1 MSLAQTQNIT
11 LIDKFVSRTVVN
23 NVILVIAGVAFTA
36 LSAQLSIPALP
47 LPFTLQTFAVLVIG
61 STYGAARGS
70 ITMAV
75 YALVGALGLPVFE
88 GAFKEGAS
96 SGLDVVFGSTG
107 GFIIGFIFAAAVA
120 GRLAELNWS
129 SNVLKALTSFVAS
142 TVVIYG
148 FGLPVLAMIPYYD
161 ANIARAAQDMLPF
174 LVWDAVKA
182 VFAAALIPSAWLLV
196 NKLKK

>member
-1 MSLAQTQNIT
+1 LSIAQAQNIT
-11 LIDKFVSRTVVN
+11 LIDKLVARTLIN

-47 LPFTLQTFAVLVIG
+47 LPFTLQTLAVLVIG

-88 GAFKEGAS
+88 GAS
-96 SGLDVVFGSTG
+96 SGFDILFGSTG

-129 SNVLKALTSFVAS
+129 SNALKALTSFVAS

-148 FGLPVLAMIPYYD
+148 FGVPVLAMDPYYD
-161 ANIARAAQDMLPF
+161 ADVLKAAQDMLPF
-174 LVWDAVKA
+174 LIWDAVKA
-182 VFAAALIPSAWLLV
+182 IFAAILIPSAWLLV
-196 NKLKK
+196 NKIKK

>member
-1 MSLAQTQNIT
+1 MSIAQPQNIT
-11 LIDKFVSRTVVN
+11 LIDKLVARTLLN
-23 NVILVIAGVAFTA
+23 NVILVIAGVAITT

-47 LPFTLQTFAVLVIG
+47 VPFTFQTLAVLVIG

-75 YALVGALGLPVFE
+75 YALVGALGLPVF
-88 GAFKEGAS
+88 ADAN
-96 SGLDVVFGSTG
+96 SGFNVLFGYSG

-129 SNVLKALTSFVAS
+129 SNALKALTSFVVS

-148 FGLPVLAMIPYYD
+148 FGIPVLAMNAYASDIL
-161 ANIARAAQDMLPF
+161 AATQGMLPY
-174 LVWDAVKA
+174 LIWDAAKA
-182 VFAAALIPSAWLLV
+182 VIAAALIPGAWLLV
-196 NKLKK
+196 NQLKK

>member
-1 MSLAQTQNIT
+1 MSIAQAQNIT
-11 LIDKFVSRTVVN
+11 LIDKLVQRTLIN
-23 NVILVIAGVAFTA
+23 NVILVLAGVAITA

-47 LPFTLQTFAVLVIG
+47 VPFTFQTLAVLVIG

-75 YALVGALGLPVFE
+75 YALVGALGLPVF
-88 GAFKEGAS
+88 ADAS
-96 SGLDVVFGSTG
+96 SGFNVLFGYSG

-129 SNVLKALTSFVAS
+129 SHALKALTSFVLS

-148 FGLPVLAMIPYYD
+148 FGIPVLAMNAYGSD
-161 ANIARAAQDMLPF
+161 LLAATQGMLPY
-174 LVWDAVKA
+174 LIWDAAKA
-182 VFAAALIPSAWLLV
+182 AIAAALIPGAWLLV

>member
-1 MSLAQTQNIT
+1 VSIAQTQNIT
-11 LIDKFVSRTVVN
+11 LIDKLVARTRIN
-23 NVILVIAGVAFTA
+23 NVILVISGVLLTA

-47 LPFTLQTFAVLVIG
+47 LPFTLQTLAVLVIG

-88 GAFKEGAS
+88 GAS
-96 SGLDVVFGSTG
+96 SGFNVLFGSTG

-129 SNVLKALTSFVAS
+129 SNALKALCSFVAS

-148 FGLPVLAMIPYYD
+148 FGIPVLAMIPYYE
-161 ANIARAAQDMLPF
+161 ANVFRAAQDMLPF
-174 LVWDAVKA
+174 LIWDAAKA

-196 NKLKK
+196 KKLDKKN